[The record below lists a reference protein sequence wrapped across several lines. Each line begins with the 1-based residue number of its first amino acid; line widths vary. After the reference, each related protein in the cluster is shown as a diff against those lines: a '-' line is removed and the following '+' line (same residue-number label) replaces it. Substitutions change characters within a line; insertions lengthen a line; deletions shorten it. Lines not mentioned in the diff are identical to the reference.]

1 MFLLR
6 GCRFPREN
14 GLYHA
19 EKWFKNLTLS
29 WWHVPA
35 SARASKRVQPF
46 APSKSSVFRVRG
58 STRVTRGSTRVTRG
72 STRVT
77 RGSTRV
83 TRVRLAVSSAATIT
97 ADMSERIRRA
107 VDAELVKGRI
117 AQDKSKE
124 KNRDG
129 EPENLI

>member
-1 MFLLR
+1 M
-6 GCRFPREN
+6 
-14 GLYHA
+14 
-19 EKWFKNLTLS
+19 
-29 WWHVPA
+29 PA

-58 STRVTRGSTRVTRG
+58 SARVPRG